1 MKKRI
6 IILGVVIGFIS
17 CTQQKYIVKSDTDL
31 HWIDLKQNILN
42 YIPLMENDLNS
53 SEILDSTYNLLKL
66 KKYSKLNNYLSS
78 IQSESPDYYLAQTL
92 YRISKTK
99 YQEAAIYLG
108 KIDDKSYPLLKQL
121 LFIDLSYEIARIN
134 GSKDFKKFLQD
145 YQSLID
151 KYLDNEQLKQ
161 IVLIR
166 TRYIRYNY

>member
-1 MKKRI
+1 MDK
-6 IILGVVIGFIS
+6 
-17 CTQQKYIVKSDTDL
+17 
-31 HWIDLKQNILN
+31 
-42 YIPLMENDLNS
+42 DLNS
-53 SEILDSTYNLLKL
+53 SSILDSTYNLLKL

-78 IQSESPDYYLAQTL
+78 IQSDSSDYYLAQTL

-99 YQEAAIYLG
+99 YQEAETYLG
-108 KIDDKSYPLLKQL
+108 KIDDKSYTLLKQL

-151 KYLDNEQLKQ
+151 KYPDNEQLKQ

>member
-6 IILGVVIGFIS
+6 IILGFIIGLIS

-31 HWIDLKQNILN
+31 HWIDLKQNMLN
-42 YIPLMENDLNS
+42 YIPLMDKDLNS
-53 SEILDSTYNLLKL
+53 SSILDSTYNLLKL

-99 YQEAAIYLG
+99 YQEAATYLG
-108 KIDDKSYPLLKQL
+108 KIDDKSYILLKQL
-121 LFIDLSYEIARIN
+121 LFIDLSYEIAKIN

-151 KYLDNEQLKQ
+151 KYPDNEQLKQ